1 LDKAKIKKMIKNN
14 VAAMINKIQLKQA
27 KRDNVT
33 NTTKRYLS
41 SLESPK
47 SPFVNQVHNQ
57 MLSLDHK
64 IISLEELDLILS
76 DYPEAV
82 SHEGKLKKRGKE
94 AILNT
99 TVNALSLYQNGVL
112 VSTFIVTDA
121 GIRQFDN
128 NKK

>member
-1 LDKAKIKKMIKNN
+1 
-14 VAAMINKIQLKQA
+14 
-27 KRDNVT
+27 
-33 NTTKRYLS
+33 
-41 SLESPK
+41 
-47 SPFVNQVHNQ
+47 
-57 MLSLDHK
+57 MLSLNHK
-64 IISLEELDLILS
+64 IISLDDLNRILE

-82 SHEGKLKKRGKE
+82 SHEGKLKRRDAE

-112 VSTFIVTDA
+112 VSTFIVTDE